1 MSLSVYFFLQQ
12 KPLNEYQKNRT
23 DELYQQ
29 TLQKYDMVVRLG
41 QNQLRRNGWIQ
52 LTVKLPP
59 SSSSLQESICS
70 TSAEFETCF

>member
-59 SSSSLQESICS
+59 SSSSLQESICC